1 MNSITITGVEKA
13 LSAAAWCRQ
22 QKFKWDIDIP
32 TFNTVA
38 HYKFNFEN
46 SVEASYFALK
56 WAGA

>member
-32 TFNTVA
+32 TFNDVA
-38 HYKFNFEN
+38 NYTFRFER
-46 SVEASYFALK
+46 STDASFFALK
-56 WAGA
+56 WSGA